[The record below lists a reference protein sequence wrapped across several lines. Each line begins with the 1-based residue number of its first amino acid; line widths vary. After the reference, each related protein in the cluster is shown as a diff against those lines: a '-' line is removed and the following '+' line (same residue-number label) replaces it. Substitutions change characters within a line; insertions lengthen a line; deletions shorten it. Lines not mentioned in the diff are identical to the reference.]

1 MRIGT
6 RCQKAQEFSRHSQ
19 VMTWSTGMARH
30 SRRIEFTGS
39 RGIALV
45 ARLDLPEGTP
55 WAYAL
60 FAPCFTCGKDWLAA
74 ARISRELA
82 ERGIAVLSLD
92 FAGIGES
99 GGDFA
104 DSTFSSDVDD
114 LVHAADHL
122 REHFATPSILIGHS
136 LGGAAVLASAHRIP
150 EVTAVATIGIPVEPE
165 HVVHTFGGRWQEI
178 ERRGEAEVNL
188 GGRMFTIRREFLDD
202 IAGQPQAE
210 RIHRLH
216 RPLLVLHSP
225 SDETVGVENAQQILD
240 GARHPK
246 SFIAIDGADHL
257 LTDRADARYV
267 AIMLAAW
274 ADRYA
279 RDRA

>member
-1 MRIGT
+1 
-6 RCQKAQEFSRHSQ
+6 
-19 VMTWSTGMARH
+19 MARH
-30 SRRIEFTGS
+30 SRKIEFAGS
-39 RGIALV
+39 RGVPLV

-55 WAYAL
+55 WAYAV

-82 ERGIAVLSLD
+82 ERGIAVFSVD
-92 FAGIGES
+92 FTGLGES

-114 LVHAADHL
+114 LVRAADHL
-122 REHFATPSILIGHS
+122 RRHFAAPSILIGHS

-150 EVTAVATIGIPVEPE
+150 EVTAVATIGAPVDPG
-165 HVVHTFGGRWQEI
+165 HVVHTFGGRREEI
-178 ERRGEAEVNL
+178 EWRGEAEVDL
-188 GGRMFTIRREFLDD
+188 GGRVFRIRREFLDD
-202 IAGQPQAE
+202 IAAQPQAE
-210 RIHRLH
+210 RIHRLRH
-216 RPLLVLHSP
+216 ALLVLHSP
-225 SDETVGVENAQQILD
+225 TDETVCVENAQRILD
-240 GARHPK
+240 AARHPK

-279 RDRA
+279 RGPVGAGPT

>member
-1 MRIGT
+1 M
-6 RCQKAQEFSRHSQ
+6 
-19 VMTWSTGMARH
+19 
-30 SRRIEFTGS
+30 
-39 RGIALV
+39 

-55 WAYAL
+55 WAYAV

-82 ERGIAVLSLD
+82 ERGIAVFSVD
-92 FAGIGES
+92 FTGLGES

-114 LVHAADHL
+114 LVRAADHL
-122 REHFATPSILIGHS
+122 REHFAAPSILIGHS

-150 EVTAVATIGIPVEPE
+150 EVT
-165 HVVHTFGGRWQEI
+165 
-178 ERRGEAEVNL
+178 
-188 GGRMFTIRREFLDD
+188 
-202 IAGQPQAE
+202 
-210 RIHRLH
+210 
-216 RPLLVLHSP
+216 
-225 SDETVGVENAQQILD
+225 VGVENAQRILD
-240 GARHPK
+240 AARHPK

-279 RDRA
+279 RGPVGAGPT